1 MTKPQRLDVMV
12 SSTSLD
18 LPRHREQ
25 ARAGIMRAGHHPIGM
40 ETLSAA
46 NQNAV
51 DVSLALVEEAEVY
64 VGIFGQRYGYRPV
77 DPRNPDD
84 LSITEMEYRHA
95 KSLGMPILIYC
106 MHAEHPAPDT
116 AGMSAAEGR
125 AVYDNFYESDP
136 TGRDLLDKLRNALGV
151 EYVIGF
157 YKSPEDLR
165 GLISDSL
172 REKKLIDQAYA
183 YAEKRAAAAAAPAAA
198 ASAAPSP
205 AAPTI
210 PLPPDLYAK
219 PSYPGAGA
227 IFSGRRDELDALSA
241 WGRADSPH
249 ALCVV
254 EAIGGMGKS
263 ALAWQW
269 VQDRAVPFDGVF
281 WYSFYEGGADMT
293 DFARHAL
300 AYLTRRDPDALK
312 GGAFSDQFAQVIAA
326 LKKSRHLLVLDGLER
341 VLVAYNRWDAAQMQ
355 DDTVEEGKDDRACAN
370 PRDDDA
376 LAQLASAAPSR
387 ILITSRLLPTALTDS
402 GAPLASVRYLP
413 LRGLSR
419 ADARAL
425 WTRIGVKWTNEA
437 LLDGFFE
444 QIGRHG
450 LLLKVSAAAIMTDF
464 KRARGNFDAWHAD
477 TDIAAVFARADVK
490 GKRHHILAVAYQGL
504 SAEGR
509 ELLAQIAAFGAGVGF
524 AALNVFNPFLPLQ
537 PEKVEAPPRFMRA
550 EQKAQHQ
557 AEYDAYRAAVSAW
570 ERSPAYKAAVR
581 RFEGLLDDLEDRGLL
596 WWDAA
601 HDLYDLHPVVRGYA
615 YAALDPDA
623 RKLRHTR
630 AYDLFDEQERAA
642 PGGTPRVLADLALP
656 LAMYDALIGAGRLD
670 DAAELYA
677 VRLGYPLYYSFA
689 AYARIYALLLPL
701 FPDGLDRPPALTEAR
716 WQGSI
721 ASRMAIALSGLRR
734 DDEALRLEGLVIGIY
749 VAAADAPN
757 LSAALNNYAASLE
770 SLSRIALALR
780 TYEDALALAAAADDR
795 DRAAIAHMYLHSL
808 YSDLGWTERADAAR
822 AAFESAPPAANTLT
836 WRLTVARDH
845 AWSLFRRGA
854 DDAAVRAALTE
865 AERLA
870 EAAQSSLDTRELAQL
885 RAEMALR
892 AGDAA
897 GAVAAFS
904 EAIERG
910 HASGVRYAE
919 AFGGLARAYAANGRL
934 RDALRIVS
942 DGCDSYSAAVVLAAA
957 GERDGAIAR
966 AVKLYTWAWADG
978 EPYVWRY
985 YLDQAAALLGDL
997 GVPLPDLPAID
1008 EAAVGA
1014 YPHQDAV
1021 RAFIARLRDAS

>member
-1 MTKPQRLDVMV
+1 M
-12 SSTSLD
+12 
-18 LPRHREQ
+18 
-25 ARAGIMRAGHHPIGM
+25 
-40 ETLSAA
+40 
-46 NQNAV
+46 
-51 DVSLALVEEAEVY
+51 
-64 VGIFGQRYGYRPV
+64 
-77 DPRNPDD
+77 
-84 LSITEMEYRHA
+84 
-95 KSLGMPILIYC
+95 MPGA
-106 MHAEHPAPDT
+106 HD
-116 AGMSAAEGR
+116 
-125 AVYDNFYESDP
+125 
-136 TGRDLLDKLRNALGV
+136 
-151 EYVIGF
+151 
-157 YKSPEDLR
+157 
-165 GLISDSL
+165 
-172 REKKLIDQAYA
+172 
-183 YAEKRAAAAAAPAAA
+183 
-198 ASAAPSP
+198 
-205 AAPTI
+205 
-210 PLPPDLYAK
+210 
-219 PSYPGAGA
+219 PGAGA

-413 LRGLSR
+413 LRGLSQ

-490 GKRHHILAVAYQGL
+490 GKRHHILAVAYRGL

-537 PEKVEAPPRFMRA
+537 PEKVEAPPRVLSLILGFLLGTH
-550 EQKAQHQ
+550 K
-557 AEYDAYRAAVSAW
+557 DAYRAAVSAW

-670 DAAELYA
+670 DAAELFA
-677 VRLGYPLYYSFA
+677 VRLHDPLYYTFA

-701 FPDGLDRPPALTEAR
+701 FPDGLDRPPALTAAR
-716 WQGSI
+716 RQGGF
-721 ASRMAIALSGLRR
+721 ASRMASALNGLRR
-734 DDEALRLEGLVIGIY
+734 DDEALRLTGLVIGIDIE
-749 VAAADAPN
+749 AADAPN
-757 LSAALNNYAASLE
+757 LSAALNNYAASLW

-780 TYEDALALAAAADDR
+780 TYEDAQALAAAADDR
-795 DRAAIAHMYLHSL
+795 DRAAIAHMRLHSL
-808 YSDLGWTERADAAR
+808 YSTLGWTERADAAR

-836 WRLTVARDH
+836 WRSAVARNH

-870 EAAQSSLDTRELAQL
+870 EAAQSSLDTRELARL

-910 HASGVRYAE
+910 HASGVRDDA
-919 AFGGLARAYAANGRL
+919 AFGGLARAYAANGRM

-966 AVKLYTWAWADG
+966 AVKLYTRAWADG
-978 EPYVWRY
+978 EPYVRRY

-1008 EAAVGA
+1008 EAAVGM